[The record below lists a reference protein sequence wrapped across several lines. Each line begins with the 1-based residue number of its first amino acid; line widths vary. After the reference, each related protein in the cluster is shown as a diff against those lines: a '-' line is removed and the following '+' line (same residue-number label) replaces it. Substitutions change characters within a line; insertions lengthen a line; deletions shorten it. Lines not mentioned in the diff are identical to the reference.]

1 MKQKK
6 LPEKGKAAAND
17 KLHAKEIVE
26 YFKKGPFT
34 GNFWL

>member
-17 KLHAKEIVE
+17 ILHAKEIVE
-26 YFKKGPFT
+26 YFKYGPFT
-34 GNFWL
+34 